1 MEKPIRLTG
10 YARGKFA
17 FLRDHGFPIAEGAVH
32 RTVREPEQVLRGR
45 MGRFVAQCGL
55 DERHLL
61 RVVYEDLLHERL
73 VITFYP
79 ARRSRY
85 ESPHD
90 V

>member
-10 YARGKFA
+10 YARAKFA
-17 FLRDHGFPIAEGAVH
+17 FLRNHGFPIAEEAVLH
-32 RTVREPEQVLRGR
+32 TVREPEHVLSGRRGR
-45 MGRFVAQCGL
+45 LVAQTAL
-55 DERHLL
+55 DQGHLL
-61 RVVYEDLLHERL
+61 RVVYEELPHERV